1 MYHDCTYHGVCVCV
15 RCRKLQKL
23 ESLEVCGGRVTDV
36 GAAVISL
43 IPSLTSLS
51 LAHNVG
57 ITDAAL
63 GHLARL
69 PHLCSLNLTHSKIT
83 GNGVTALFGLTVRSS
98 STSACCLPISYG
110 CTSVVCQSKEVDE
123 PA

>member
-1 MYHDCTYHGVCVCV
+1 MCVCLL
-15 RCRKLQKL
+15 CSKLQKL

-36 GAAVISL
+36 GVGVISL

-57 ITDAAL
+57 ITDGAL

-69 PHLCSLNLTHSKIT
+69 THLCSLNLTHSRIT
-83 GNGVTALFGLTVRSS
+83 GNGLTALYGLTVRH
-98 STSACCLPISYG
+98 LLQNLG
-110 CTSVVCQSKEVDE
+110 
-123 PA
+123 